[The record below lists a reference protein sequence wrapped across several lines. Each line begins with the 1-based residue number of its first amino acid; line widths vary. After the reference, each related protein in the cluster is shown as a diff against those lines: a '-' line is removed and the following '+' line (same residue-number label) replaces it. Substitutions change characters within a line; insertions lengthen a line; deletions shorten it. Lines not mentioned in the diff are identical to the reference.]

1 MAEKL
6 FIFEEESFADEF
18 VSLLEELGI
27 KWEKVGNVVKVN
39 KIRDEEL
46 LYVFSELSEEALKSL
61 RFYEGNVNISSCES
75 LLKAVVKAK
84 TPDVLIDK
92 LIYNEIG
99 KIFIDTKIVFHPIV
113 DVKKKE
119 VAAFEALCRPPIK
132 IVDLINVGKS
142 TAEFSEN
149 FCRYEAMKRAK
160 EFLGNRLLFL
170 NFHPRFLKDPLKT
183 FGDFLTT
190 VYMHEIDPSQIV
202 VELTE
207 YEELDITAVRSLIS
221 FLKSEGVKVA
231 LDDVGSGYSGLFY
244 LSELGPDI
252 IKIDMELIRNIHKH
266 SLKKII
272 VNYLIRIAHESGIK
286 VVSEGVERPEELE
299 TVLYMETDYVQGF
312 IFTKPVEKPDVK
324 RINERV
330 RKVLNA
336 VNGLKGPDR

>member
-6 FIFEEESFADEF
+6 FIFEEEPYLEEF
-18 VSLLEELGI
+18 TSLLDGI
-27 KWEKVGNVVKVN
+27 GVKWERIGNVVKVD

-46 LYVFSELSEEALKSL
+46 LYVFSELSDEALKSL
-61 RFYEGNVNISSCES
+61 RFYEGEVDTSSCES

-99 KIFIDTKIVFHPIV
+99 KVFVDTKIVFHPIV

-142 TAEFSEN
+142 TSEFSEN
-149 FCRYEAMKRAK
+149 FCRYEALKKASS
-160 EFLGNRLLFL
+160 FLGTKLLFL
-170 NFHPRFLKDPLKT
+170 NFHPRFLKDPLKA

-190 VYMHEIDPSQIV
+190 VYMHGINPSQIV

-207 YEELDITAVRSLIS
+207 YEELDISAVRSLIS

-252 IKIDMELIRNIHKH
+252 IKIDMELIRNVHKH
-266 SLKKII
+266 RLKKVI
-272 VNYLIRIAHESGIK
+272 VNYLIRIAHESNIK

-299 TVLYMETDYVQGF
+299 TVIYMGTDYVQGF
-312 IFTKPVEKPDVK
+312 IFAKPLENPDIRK
-324 RINERV
+324 INERV
-330 RKVLNA
+330 KKILNV
-336 VNGLKGPDR
+336 VNGLNGSN